1 MRLCGG
7 WMMLF
12 LRRTAYALAFIGML
26 VCVPSGPA
34 AADAPAQKLPSALL
48 VFPLVQ
54 ADDTGADTRIE
65 LLNLSGQGQDL
76 QCFYVQGDKVPG
88 GRSDDTC
95 NEIGFFLSLT
105 PYQPIS
111 WLATEGLD
119 DVLTH
124 SAVPPFFSGGGE
136 LKCAVV
142 PPEGQTDLE
151 FHNTI
156 QGRATV
162 YSSSGRTVSYGAV
175 AFQRLSPGDF
185 TGVMSLDG
193 RTYAQCPDKL
203 HFDVIA
209 DQPTGAPPSTSD
221 LILVP
226 CSENLLLQTPATI
239 TVQFLIINEFEQ
251 QFSTSISVTCFDREM
266 LSEISDSLQRS
277 TLGTDTAHLV
287 IRGTNGPLLGLVIDS
302 VPFAG
307 ETGTAGNEPSFQ
319 GGRSATV
326 VFP

>member
-1 MRLCGG
+1 MKR
-7 WMMLF
+7 F

-26 VCVPSGPA
+26 IGVPSRRA
-34 AADAPAQKLPSALL
+34 AADPPAQKLPSAVL

-54 ADDTGADTRIE
+54 ADDSGADTRIE

-76 QCFYVQGDKVPG
+76 QCFYVQGDKIQG
-88 GRSDDTC
+88 DTDTC

-142 PPEGQTDLE
+142 PPEGQTDLQ

-209 DQPTGAPPSTSD
+209 DQPTGVPPSTSD

-226 CSENLLLQTPATI
+226 CSEDLLLQIPATI
-239 TVQFLIINEFEQ
+239 SVQFLIINEFEQ
-251 QFSTSISVTCFDREM
+251 QFSTSISITCFDREM
-266 LSEISDSLQRS
+266 LSQISGSLLRE

-287 IRGTNGPLLGLVIDS
+287 IRGVNGPLLGLVIDS

-319 GGRSATV
+319 GGRSATL

>member
-1 MRLCGG
+1 MRVCGG
-7 WMMLF
+7 WMMRF
-12 LRRTAYALAFIGML
+12 LRRTTYSLALLGML
-26 VCVPSGPA
+26 ICVPTGRA
-34 AADAPAQKLPSALL
+34 AGDPPAQKLPSALL
-48 VFPLVQ
+48 IFPLVQ
-54 ADDTGADTRIE
+54 ADDSGGDTRIE
-65 LLNLSGQGQDL
+65 LLNLSGKGQDL
-76 QCFYVQGDKVPG
+76 QCFYVQGD
-88 GRSDDTC
+88 DETC

-111 WLATEGLD
+111 WLVTEGLD

-124 SAVPPFFSGGGE
+124 SAVPPFFSHGGE

-142 PPEGQTDLE
+142 PPNGQTDLE

-162 YSSSGRTVSYGAV
+162 YSSSGATVSYGAV

-209 DQPTGAPPSTSD
+209 DQPTAVPPSTSD

-226 CSENLLLQTPATI
+226 CSEDLLLQIPATI
-239 TVQFLIINEFEQ
+239 TVQFLIISEFEQ

-266 LSEISDSLQRS
+266 LSQISGSLLRP

-287 IRGTNGPLLGLVIDS
+287 IRGVNGPLLGLVVDS

-319 GGRSATV
+319 GGRSATL